1 MNNSKQKIETD
12 KINQMAEKLA
22 EQLQKGYSEDFKNY
36 LKVASQFHRYSYNNQ
51 MLIFSQMPNATR
63 VAGLRT
69 WNKLGRRVKKGEK
82 SIKIFGRPSVKRVV
96 QKEDG
101 TEEEIR
107 FGACPILSVFDISQ
121 TEGEDIPNSMQ
132 SLGDEGRELYLLL
145 KEKMQDSGIEVSEK
159 ALFQGVQGVS
169 YGGKVEI
176 LDSLD
181 WTNKFLVL
189 IHEFA
194 HEIMHKGSENRLLPR
209 GIKECQAEATAYIVA
224 ASFGIESN
232 ISSDYLIN
240 WGNTAETLK
249 SNLTEVVKASQII
262 INCLSSADSQVPD
275 NQPSEETNV

>member
-1 MNNSKQKIETD
+1 
-12 KINQMAEKLA
+12 MAEKLA
-22 EQLQKGYSEDFKNY
+22 EQLQKGYSEDFKSY

-51 MLIFSQMPNATR
+51 MLIFSQMPNATK

-82 SIKIFGRPSVKRVV
+82 SIKIFGRPSIKRVV
-96 QKEDG
+96 EKEDG

-107 FGACPILSVFDISQ
+107 FGSCPILSVFDISQ

-132 SLGDEGRELYLLL
+132 SLGDEGLDLYVLL
-145 KEKMQDSGIEVSEK
+145 KEKMQAQGIEVTEK

-169 YGGKVEI
+169 FGGKVEI

-181 WTNKFLVL
+181 GNNKFLVL

-194 HEIMHKGSENRLLPR
+194 HEILHKGSENRLLPR

-249 SNLTEVVKASQII
+249 SNLTEVVKASQLI

-275 NQPSEETNV
+275 NQPSEEATA

>member
-12 KINQMAEKLA
+12 KINQIAEKLA

-51 MLIFSQMPNATR
+51 MLIFSQMPKATR

-101 TEEEIR
+101 SEEEIR

-145 KEKMQDSGIEVSEK
+145 KEKMQASGIEVTEK

-240 WGNTAETLK
+240 WGNTSETLK

-275 NQPSEETNV
+275 NQPSEEATA